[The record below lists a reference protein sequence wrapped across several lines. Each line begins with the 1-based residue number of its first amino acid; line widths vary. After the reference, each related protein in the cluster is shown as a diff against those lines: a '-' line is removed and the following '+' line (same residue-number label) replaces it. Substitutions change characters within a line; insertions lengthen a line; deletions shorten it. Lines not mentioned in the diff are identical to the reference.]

1 MEFGLF
7 NSLYLPRH
15 LTEKD
20 PEGAEHSRLR
30 DEIELIRAADRS
42 GFKYAWATEHH
53 FLQEYSHL
61 SASESFLAYAAALT
75 ERIHLGSGIFNITPP
90 VNHPVRVA
98 ERVAMLDHLSGGRFE
113 FGVGRGSSSTEQQGF
128 GIEDPELTREMVD
141 EVLPEFRRMWSE
153 TSYSFDGRFFSVP
166 ERNVLPKPY
175 SKPHPPLWMAAGSP
189 STFEKAARLGV
200 GVLCFAM
207 ASPDRL
213 APLIETYKRLVEQ
226 AEPVGDYVNN
236 NVMITSQMLCLEDGQ
251 KARDVACNMTTGYQ
265 NSLVFRYLDT
275 FPKPPGIPPWPQL
288 IPEPTLDGLEERIQA
303 GKVIIGTP
311 EECQRSMEKYRA
323 SGADQVTFG
332 MLSSTMPIE
341 VAVEAVETFGRY
353 VLPEF
358 DKDEKHSTTR
368 QREEYLARHE
378 QPAIV

>member
-7 NSLYLPRH
+7 NSLYLPH
-15 LTEKD
+15 QLTEKD
-20 PEGAEHSRLR
+20 LEAAEHRRLL
-30 DEIELIRAADRS
+30 DEIALIEAADRS

-53 FLQEYSHL
+53 FLEEYSHL
-61 SASESFLAYAAALT
+61 SASESFLAYAAART
-75 ERIHLGSGIFNITPP
+75 ARIHLGSGIFNITPP

-113 FGVGRGSSSTEQQGF
+113 FGVGRGSSTTEQRGF

-141 EVLPEFRRMWSE
+141 EVLPQFRRMWSAE
-153 TSYSFDGRFFSVP
+153 RYSFDGRFFSVP

-175 SKPHPPLWMAAGSP
+175 SRPHPPLWMAAGSP

-207 ASPDRL
+207 ASPERL

-226 AEPVGDYVNN
+226 AEPVGAFVNN
-236 NVMITSQMLCLEDGQ
+236 NVMITSQMLCLNDGR
-251 KARDVACNMTTGYQ
+251 KAREVACNMTTGYH

-275 FPKPPGIPPWPQL
+275 FPKPPGIPAWPDL

-303 GKVIIGTP
+303 GKVVIGTP
-311 EECQRSMEKYRA
+311 EECARSMEKYRA

-332 MLSSTMPIE
+332 MLSSTMPID
-341 VAVEAVETFGRY
+341 VAVEAVETFGRE
-353 VLPEF
+353 VLPVF
-358 DKDEKHSTTR
+358 DTDPVHSTTR
-368 QREEYLARHE
+368 QREAYLAGR
-378 QPAIV
+378 QPAIA